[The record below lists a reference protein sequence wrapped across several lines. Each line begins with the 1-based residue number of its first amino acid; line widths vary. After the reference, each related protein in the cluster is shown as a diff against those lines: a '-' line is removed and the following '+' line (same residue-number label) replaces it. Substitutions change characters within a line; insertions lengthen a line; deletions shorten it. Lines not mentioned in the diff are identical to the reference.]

1 MALGRQGERQIEL
14 MVGWAELPRSPGHAF
29 YDRLQAILVGAGF
42 DSFAETTCAPYYAGE
57 RGRPSLPPGRYFRM
71 HLVGYFE
78 GIDSERGLEWRCS
91 DSLSLRE
98 FLRLGTTEPVPDHSW
113 LSKTR
118 SRLPLEAHEAV
129 FAWVLERL
137 AEHGLIK
144 GERIGID
151 ASTMEANAALRAIVR
166 RDTGEDYRAMLER
179 LAKES
184 GIATPTADDL
194 VRLDR
199 KRKGKRLSNREWA
212 SPVDPEARIAKLKD
226 GRTRLAYKPEHAV
239 DLDSGAIIAA
249 EIHAADQGDATTLP
263 ETLKTT
269 EANLAAVDAAPTA
282 EDPSELIAD
291 KGYHSRGRLKDLEGG
306 AWKSRIAEK
315 KRSGVNRWHG
325 DEEARRA
332 VYNNRARLRSGVA
345 REAFRLRTE
354 LVERSFALV
363 LDRGGMRRAWLRGRE
378 NLSKRYLVHVAG
390 YNLGLIMRLLVGAG
404 TPREFLAG
412 GSAYLLALVNANGA
426 ALAILVVTTGTE
438 TAMLAVSLAP
448 EPLD

>member
-1 MALGRQGERQIEL
+1 MVLGRQGERQTDL
-14 MVGWAELPRSPGHAF
+14 VVGWAELPRSPGHAF
-29 YDRLQAILVGAGF
+29 YDRLQAVLVEAGF
-42 DSFAETTCAPYYAGE
+42 DRFAETRCAPYYAGR

-98 FLRLGTTEPVPDHSW
+98 FLRLGLSEPVPDHSW

-118 SRLPLEAHEAV
+118 SRLPLEVHEAV
-129 FAWVLERL
+129 FAWVLQRL
-137 AEHGLIK
+137 AERDLIK
-144 GERIGID
+144 GDRIGVD
-151 ASTMEANAALRAIVR
+151 ASTIESNAALRAIVR
-166 RDTGEDYRAMLER
+166 RDTGEGYRAMLER

-184 GIATPTADDL
+184 GIATPTAEDL

-199 KRKGKRLSNREWA
+199 KRKGKRLSNTEWA
-212 SPVDPEARIAKLKD
+212 SPTDPEAKITKLKD

-239 DLDSGAIIAA
+239 DLDTGAIVAA
-249 EIHAADQGDATTLP
+249 EVHLADLGDTTTLP
-263 ETLKTT
+263 ETLEAAK
-269 EANLAAVDAAPTA
+269 ANLAAVDAAPTP
-282 EDPSELIAD
+282 EDPTELVAD
-291 KGYHSRGRLKDLEGG
+291 KGYHSRDGLKDLEDGP
-306 AWKSRIAEK
+306 WKSRIAEK
-315 KRSGVNRWHG
+315 KVRGVHRWHG

-345 REAFRLRTE
+345 RQAFKLRAE
-354 LVERSFALV
+354 LCERGFALV

-378 NLSKRYLVHVAG
+378 NLHKRYLVHIAG

-412 GSAYLLALVNANGA
+412 GSAYLLALVHANGA

-438 TAMLAVSLAP
+438 TAMHAVSLAP